1 MINIHKLITMAGIIL
16 DERKKRKIDPTLTVL
31 RVCVL
36 DSSNKSDEEEY
47 ANKKSE
53 QMLEYF
59 DQMVGWYNQMNTI
72 STDNVMRLIKL
83 KSGVKK
89 VLDKVK

>member
-1 MINIHKLITMAGIIL
+1 MINIHNLITMAGIIL

-53 QMLEYF
+53 
-59 DQMVGWYNQMNTI
+59 
-72 STDNVMRLIKL
+72 
-83 KSGVKK
+83 
-89 VLDKVK
+89 